1 VNGGNG
7 CFKKTD
13 PFLDIF
19 NTSDKTPIEALYPL
33 ANMKE
38 ASSGSRRPLKKAIGT
53 PKTIDEYLSRIP
65 GPTRS
70 TLRKVRAAIRSA
82 VPPEAT
88 ETISYR
94 IPAFRYNGVLVWF
107 AAFSGHW
114 SLFPTSS
121 VFEEFKEELKAYST
135 SRGTIRFPLGKPPPI
150 DLIRRIVKARVIQ
163 NEEKKRG

>member
-1 VNGGNG
+1 MKRVSIGNR
-7 CFKKTD
+7 K
-13 PFLDIF
+13 
-19 NTSDKTPIEALYPL
+19 
-33 ANMKE
+33 
-38 ASSGSRRPLKKAIGT
+38 PLKRASGA
-53 PKTIDEYLSRIP
+53 PKTIDEYLLRIP
-65 GPTRS
+65 EPARS
-70 TLRKVRAAIRSA
+70 TLKKVRAAIRSA

-114 SLFPTSS
+114 SLFPTSA
-121 VFEEFKEELKAYST
+121 VFEEFQEELKEYAT

-163 NEEKKRG
+163 NEGKKRR

>member
-1 VNGGNG
+1 MKKASIGNR
-7 CFKKTD
+7 K
-13 PFLDIF
+13 
-19 NTSDKTPIEALYPL
+19 
-33 ANMKE
+33 
-38 ASSGSRRPLKKAIGT
+38 PLKRASGT
-53 PKTIDEYLSRIP
+53 PKTIDEYLLRIP
-65 GPTRS
+65 EPARR
-70 TLRKVRAAIRSA
+70 TLKKVRAAIRSV

-114 SLFPTSS
+114 SLFPTSA
-121 VFEEFKEELKAYST
+121 VFEEFKEELKEYAT

-163 NEEKKRG
+163 NEGKKRR